1 VIGGDVVREDGV
13 SDGVVGME
21 ILQESTGNLLKSN
34 GDLAK
39 VDGISIVDVDLEA
52 KFRH

>member
-1 VIGGDVVREDGV
+1 
-13 SDGVVGME
+13 ME
-21 ILQESTGNLLKSN
+21 ILRELLKSN

-52 KFRH
+52 NF